1 MADAVK
7 LERNLSKEEK
17 LRYCVGCHCDF
28 YNGNNGMGIK
38 ECWSLDTAKLTMK
51 KKVPLSQV
59 PPWKQPPIEVLDC
72 CRYDGYVLVESDKE
86 Y

>member
-1 MADAVK
+1 MD
-7 LERNLSKEEK
+7 NTEK

-28 YNGNNGMGIK
+28 YNGKNPMNIK
-38 ECWSLDTAKLTMK
+38 ECWSLDKSTLVLK

-59 PPWKQPPIEVLDC
+59 PPWKQAPIKVLDC
-72 CRYDGYVLVESDKE
+72 YREDGYVMVDPKAE